1 MFINNSDV
9 MCWCVLQAWLAGRL
23 AAEGMEAPLKP
34 QQQKR
39 AGMVGA
45 VVYL

>member
-1 MFINNSDV
+1 VFINNSDV
-9 MCWCVLQAWLAGRL
+9 MCWCVLQAWLA
-23 AAEGMEAPLKP
+23 AEGTKAPLKP

-45 VVYL
+45 VVHL